1 MLIGVNGT
9 KGSGKDTIGKYLVE
23 HYEFERLSFA
33 QKLKDSAAALFEV
46 DPSVWEELKND
57 DNARIILKTNNDIFD
72 DKWSEI
78 DLSVRYFLQR
88 YGTES
93 HRNIFGGDFWVDA
106 LFKDFDHWDGKN
118 YVITDARFN
127 NELKA
132 IKERNGFNIRVVRQE
147 GSRLIDPHVSEA
159 MPARIYLDYDIYND
173 AGFDRLYKQV
183 DDFMAQFPMIDKN
196 VASSQ
201 ATAQSRRQKAF
212 KEASF
217 REEESSIQKR

>member
-23 HYEFERLSFA
+23 NYGFQRLSFA
-33 QKLKDSAAALFEV
+33 QKLKESAAVLFNIE
-46 DPSVWEELKND
+46 PTEWEELK
-57 DNARIILKTNNDIFD
+57 DNELARIELWVNNRQHRTI
-72 DKWSEI
+72 SA
-78 DLSVRYFLQR
+78 RYFLQL

-93 HRNIFGGDFWVDA
+93 HRNIFGDDFWVDA
-106 LFKDFDHWDGKN
+106 LFRNFDAWDGNN

-132 IKERNGFNIRVVRQE
+132 IKERNGFNVRVVRQD

-173 AGFDRLYKQV
+173 AGFDYLYKQV
-183 DDFMAQFPMIDKN
+183 DDFMARFPMIEY
-196 VASSQ
+196 VSSGQ
-201 ATAQSRRQKAF
+201 ATA
-212 KEASF
+212 
-217 REEESSIQKR
+217 